1 MMYNSLD
8 RLLDGL
14 AATLRDE
21 VAAHVADPYVRAQ
34 AQAAAELIAH
44 LAEHVEWRCD
54 QLRTEIDAARS
65 ALHLDAEQAPT
76 TIIDNHELIAT
87 HDALLVS
94 IADAQQSSTDSADAG
109 AIDEFVRR
117 YHANELV
124 RFTAARNRARK

>member
-34 AQAAAELIAH
+34 AHAAAEVIEH

-65 ALHLDAEQAPT
+65 ALHFDAQPATT

-87 HDALLVS
+87 HDALLVT
-94 IADAQQSSTDSADAG
+94 IADAQRSSTEAVDAA
-109 AIDEFVRR
+109 AIDEFVRH